1 MPLPARPPRTAPP
14 RLRLA
19 RLPTPLEEFPRLQ
32 QAWGGP
38 RIWMKRDDLAGFGLS
53 GNKVRKLEFHLA
65 AAQEAGAAAVI
76 TCGAV
81 QSNHCRATAV
91 ACARLGF
98 EARLLLRSPDGR
110 PPARSTANLAI
121 DRLAG
126 ASIRYLTPEEYRDR
140 DALMAAE
147 AEDTAASGRPAWV
160 IPEGASDALGMLGM
174 ALGYEELAGQIRG
187 RLEGRAAGVW
197 HAGSSGGTTAGFGW
211 ASDRTGPPIPLI
223 AVGVSD
229 QAEVLAGSVERIWA
243 DGAAAFGGEAPSPDI
258 EYLDRYLG
266 GGYGAVSGEQAE
278 VQAEAARLTGLLFDP
293 VYTGKALYAL
303 RREIAAGRYDSCDQ
317 VIFWHT
323 GGGFAA
329 VEG

>member
-1 MPLPARPPRTAPP
+1 
-14 RLRLA
+14 
-19 RLPTPLEEFPRLQ
+19 
-32 QAWGGP
+32 
-38 RIWMKRDDLAGFGLS
+38 MKRDDLAGFGLS

-65 AAQEAGAAAVI
+65 AAQKAGAAAVI

-81 QSNHCRATAV
+81 QSNHCRAAAV
-91 ACARLGF
+91 ACARLGL

-110 PPARSTANLAI
+110 APARSTANLAI
-121 DRLAG
+121 DRLTG
-126 ASIRYLTPEEYRDR
+126 ASIRYLTPEEYLDR

-147 AEDTAASGRPAWV
+147 AEEMAAAGRPAWV

-174 ALGYEELAGQIRG
+174 ALGFEELAGQIQG
-187 RLEGRAAGVW
+187 RLGGRAAGIW

-211 ASDRTGPPIPLI
+211 AADRAGLHVPQI

-229 QAEVLAGSVERIWA
+229 PAEVLAGSAARIWS

-266 GGYGAVSGEQAE
+266 GGYGAVSAEQAE

-303 RREIAAGRYDSCDQ
+303 RQEIAAGRYASCDQ

-329 VEG
+329 LDG